1 MLNKMPNNYDVT
13 CIAYI
18 VLNEAS
24 NSSEAPRVANKEVD
38 LPEMRDNDMIT
49 RRVRV
54 DRNMLGPGKEWRLY
68 AQ

>member
-1 MLNKMPNNYDVT
+1 MLNKMPNNNDVT
-13 CIAYI
+13 RIAYI
-18 VLNEAS
+18 VLNETS

-49 RRVRV
+49 RMVCV
-54 DRNMLGPGKEWRLY
+54 NRNKLGPGKEWRLY